1 MTDFITLSKAIVD
14 WCGCSPN
21 DFMLK
26 DLQRLQTSRPLFFA
40 RKFEEFVSQAPVNKL
55 GKLSPKN
62 VVIFETLQI
71 FRDLRISVL
80 YKNY

>member
-1 MTDFITLSKAIVD
+1 MINFITLSKAIVD

-55 GKLSPKN
+55 GEFSENIVNYFPN
-62 VVIFETLQI
+62 TCYVTVVT
-71 FRDLRISVL
+71 
-80 YKNY
+80 